1 MKNWLISKGVAA
13 PHFPTL
19 QENYY
24 SFLLMLGGMGLIFYF
39 LILRPQNQ
47 RIKEHNR
54 MIASLTKDDEIM
66 TTGGIVGR
74 ITKIS
79 DNGYLIISLNN
90 ITEIIIKRDFISAI
104 LPQGTLKA
112 LNIIQ

>member
-1 MKNWLISKGVAA
+1 MKNWFISKAGAA
-13 PHFPTL
+13 SHFSTM

-39 LILRPQNQ
+39 LILRPQNK

-54 MIASLTKDDEIM
+54 MIDSLTKDDEIM

-79 DNGYLIISLNN
+79 ENGYLIISLNN
-90 ITEIIIKRDFISAI
+90 ITEIIIKREFVSAI
-104 LPQGTLKA
+104 LPQGTIKA
-112 LNIIQ
+112 LNILQ

>member
-1 MKNWLISKGVAA
+1 MKNWFISKGVATT
-13 PHFPTL
+13 HFSNM

-24 SFLLMLGGMGLIFYF
+24 SLFLMLGGMGLIFYF
-39 LILRPQNQ
+39 LILRPQNK
-47 RIKEHNR
+47 RLKEHNR

-79 DNGYLIISLNN
+79 ENGYLIISLNN
-90 ITEIIIKRDFISAI
+90 ITEIIIKRDFVSAI
-104 LPQGTLKA
+104 LPHGTLKA
-112 LNIIQ
+112 LNILQ